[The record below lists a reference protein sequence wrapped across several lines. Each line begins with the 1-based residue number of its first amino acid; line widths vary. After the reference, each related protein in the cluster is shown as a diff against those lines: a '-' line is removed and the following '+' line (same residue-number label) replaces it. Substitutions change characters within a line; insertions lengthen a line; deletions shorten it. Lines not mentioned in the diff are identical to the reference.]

1 MNPPSYHN
9 VTSFDCNYFSNP
21 GTFEGSKLK
30 PHAFQEARRLRT
42 FLRRRGITTVVYQ
55 VKNGSLVEYWV
66 KKVGAPMFVQPFAIV
81 GMPRWRRW
89 TWWIQSTDRLAVGWR
104 DRNDY
109 TLYEK
114 ELYGDLAEH
123 VDNGST

>member
-66 KKVGAPMFVQPFAIV
+66 KKVGAPMFVQPI
-81 GMPRWRRW
+81 
-89 TWWIQSTDRLAVGWR
+89 R
-104 DRNDY
+104 DRRNA
-109 TLYEK
+109 TLAP
-114 ELYGDLAEH
+114 LDM
-123 VDNGST
+123 VDPINRSPCRRMARS